1 MYRRALPACLRWV
14 RCGLRR
20 RRCRSRWW
28 KVTLPASRLS
38 DLAGLPGVVVVE
50 YAPLDTFHS
59 NVARGIIGVPTLWTN
74 RSLYGEGEIIAVADS
89 GIDVAT
95 NMGAVIH
102 ADFQDGAGGSRLL
115 WVQDFS
121 SDGAQDNGSGHGTH
135 VAGIALGNGFLSG
148 SDPTNNLF
156 PDTCYAGVAPKAG
169 LVF

>member
-1 MYRRALPACLRWV
+1 M
-14 RCGLRR
+14 
-20 RRCRSRWW
+20 RCRR
-28 KVTLPASRLS
+28 VCAGCGAVCGDDVVGAGGGS
-38 DLAGLPGVVVVE
+38 DATGFAAERSGGLPGVVVVE

-121 SDGAQDNGSGHGTH
+121 SDGAQDPGQGAS
-135 VAGIALGNGFLSG
+135 
-148 SDPTNNLF
+148 PF
-156 PDTCYAGVAPKAG
+156 P
-169 LVF
+169 

>member
-1 MYRRALPACLRWV
+1 MVGGLNDANSLINVKAAFLREENVQACVAGVSALGAV
-14 RCGLRR
+14 RSAETTL
-20 RRCRSRWW
+20 SEQVVE
-28 KVTLPASRLS
+28 VTLPASRLS

-121 SDGAQDNGSGHGTH
+121 SDGAQDPGQGAS
-135 VAGIALGNGFLSG
+135 
-148 SDPTNNLF
+148 PF
-156 PDTCYAGVAPKAG
+156 P
-169 LVF
+169 